1 VQPQPAP
8 TIFHAVDLKP
18 NTPPNKPPPV
28 VPLGVLVTAV
38 LTPCVA
44 AAATRFGGRAK

>member
-1 VQPQPAP
+1 
-8 TIFHAVDLKP
+8 VDLKP
-18 NTPPNKPPPV
+18 NTPPNKPPPPV

-44 AAATRFGGRAK
+44 AAATRFGGRTK